1 MYMNYPM
8 IVTTAFLVFFLVTLS
23 GTAQHSDNYNN
34 ERIHRTV
41 SDDGTEIAGRVLGQG
56 PPLVLVHG
64 GLGDDSTWESLLPYL
79 TDNYTCYVMSLRG
92 RGLSGEPS
100 EPDYPIERLVEDI
113 VAFAES
119 VGEPVYLMG
128 YSLGGMLAIPVAA
141 QSASI
146 RAVAIYEGPV
156 FDVIGDEQAVRFAES
171 AENAVA
177 AAADGRMA
185 DAARSIIE
193 PVAND
198 DELNELSEMGIFDV
212 WAVNVPIAIREMQ
225 QAPDPEL
232 GGPTPTQ
239 PSLLEHIGVPVL
251 YLHASET
258 PTDWY
263 VESAQYLDE
272 HIDNMTVVEIE
283 GVGHFAPHLQ
293 PDVVAD
299 ELIRFFD
306 TVR

>member
-1 MYMNYPM
+1 MNYPM
-8 IVTTAFLVFFLVTLS
+8 IISIAFLIFLLVTLS
-23 GTAQHSDNYNN
+23 GTAQHSSDYND

-128 YSLGGMLAIPVAA
+128 FSLGGTLAIPAAA

-156 FDVIGDEQAVRFAES
+156 FDVIGDEHAVRFAES
-171 AENAVA
+171 AENAFA

-212 WAVNVPIAIREMQ
+212 WAVNVPITIREMQ

-239 PSLLEHIGVPVL
+239 PSILEHIGVPVL

-263 VESAQYLDE
+263 VESAQYLGE

-283 GVGHFAPHLQ
+283 DVGHFAPHLQ
-293 PDVVAD
+293 PEVVAD

-306 TVR
+306 IVR